1 MSSQFETY
9 QERTCQV
16 IKLQGRFVEDDEH
29 AEFLTNI
36 QTLSEKGSSKFVID
50 LKELNYINSSGINLL
65 VKLVKYLN
73 ERDGKIVFTSVPEN
87 INELLTIIGLNA
99 VFTIQPSIN
108 EGLQYLN

>member
-9 QERTCQV
+9 PERTCQV
-16 IKLQGRFVEDDEH
+16 IKLQGRFVEDEEH
-29 AEFLTNI
+29 TGFLKNI
-36 QTLSEKGSSKFVID
+36 KDLCDAGESKFVID
-50 LKELNYINSSGINLL
+50 LKELKYINSSGINLL

-73 ERDGKIVFTSVPEN
+73 GKEGKIVFTSVPEN

-99 VFTIQPSIN
+99 VFAIQPSIN

>member
-9 QERTCQV
+9 PERTCQV
-16 IKLQGRFVEDDEH
+16 IKLQGRFVEDEEH
-29 AEFLTNI
+29 AGFLKNI
-36 QTLSEKGSSKFVID
+36 QDLCDAGESKFVID
-50 LKELNYINSSGINLL
+50 LKELKYINSSGINLL

-73 ERDGKIVFTSVPEN
+73 GKEGKIVFTSVPEK

-99 VFTIQPSIN
+99 VFAIQPSIN